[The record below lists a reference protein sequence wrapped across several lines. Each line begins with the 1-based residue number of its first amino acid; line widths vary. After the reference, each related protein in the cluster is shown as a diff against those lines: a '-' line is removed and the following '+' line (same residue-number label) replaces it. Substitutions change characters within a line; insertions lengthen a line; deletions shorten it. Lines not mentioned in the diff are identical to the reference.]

1 MITENPSRISGKW
14 RKKKNNNKPKGH
26 LLLNLMTTIGRCQI
40 DDETKF
46 PRRVVDV
53 LSLEGALFSLI
64 RPCQPFVEVKSAV
77 ENGRSQDQ
85 PPSHRFHKL
94 QREMGQIQ
102 FRQI

>member
-1 MITENPSRISGKW
+1 
-14 RKKKNNNKPKGH
+14 
-26 LLLNLMTTIGRCQI
+26 MTTIGRCQI

-85 PPSHRFHKL
+85 PPSHRFHKKSADKETAHSSL
-94 QREMGQIQ
+94 GRDRSN
-102 FRQI
+102 RQAW